1 VVDKLPEGKTTVRQP
16 IFRSILLTILAAAA
30 LFGILTATSSRLS
43 AGSVSTSVIGMF
55 PKSTSEFAYAD
66 LKGARKL
73 TWFGQMQDQM
83 LPAHMRQFEQF
94 LASAGVDPN
103 TQVESLAWG
112 TILAPGGESGD
123 ILGVALGGFDP
134 SSTEARFKAQKI
146 PMIEEQGFHLYAFGS
161 GGGAGD
167 ILFFFLDSNTAA
179 FGNRASLEKM
189 IDVRMGNAESL
200 LTNDKIFPLISEAN
214 GTGLIW
220 AVLDKTSTTMAMH
233 QLLPQASQFP
243 QAATIIGRIR
253 AMTISVNADSGLDVQ
268 FQAVCESVDDANT
281 LGAAMQAGVMYR
293 RYQESQSNPD
303 FAKALDHVRIT
314 PTGDRLKIDAPVSQ
328 DELMSLLRTKAL
340 APS

>member
-1 VVDKLPEGKTTVRQP
+1 VRQP

>member
-1 VVDKLPEGKTTVRQP
+1 
-16 IFRSILLTILAAAA
+16 
-30 LFGILTATSSRLS
+30 
-43 AGSVSTSVIGMF
+43 
-55 PKSTSEFAYAD
+55 
-66 LKGARKL
+66 
-73 TWFGQMQDQM
+73 
-83 LPAHMRQFEQF
+83 
-94 LASAGVDPN
+94 
-103 TQVESLAWG
+103 
-112 TILAPGGESGD
+112 
-123 ILGVALGGFDP
+123 
-134 SSTEARFKAQKI
+134 
-146 PMIEEQGFHLYAFGS
+146 MIEEQGFLRYAFGS

-328 DELMSLLRTKAL
+328 DELMSLIRTKAL

>member
-1 VVDKLPEGKTTVRQP
+1 MRQP

-30 LFGILTATSSRLS
+30 LLGILTATSSRLS

>member
-1 VVDKLPEGKTTVRQP
+1 MRQP
-16 IFRSILLTILAAAA
+16 IIRKIFLTVLAGAVLLSIVTPI
-30 LFGILTATSSRLS
+30 SPRLS
-43 AGSVSTSVIGMF
+43 AGSVTTTVVGMF
-55 PKSTSEFAYAD
+55 PKNTSEFAYAD

-73 TWFGQMQDQM
+73 SWFSQMQDQM

-103 TQVESLAWG
+103 SQVDSLAWG

-134 SSTEARFKAQKI
+134 SSTEAKFKAMKI
-146 PMIEEQGFHLYAFGS
+146 PMTEEQGFHLYAFGS
-161 GGGAGD
+161 GGGADD
-167 ILFFFLDSNTAA
+167 IFFFFLDSNTAA
-179 FGNRASLEKM
+179 FGNRASLAKM
-189 IDVRMGNAESL
+189 IDVRTGNAESL
-200 LTNDKIFPLISEAN
+200 LANDKIFPLISEAN

-243 QAATIIGRIR
+243 QAAAIVGRIR
-253 AMTISVNADSGLDVQ
+253 AMIISVNADSGLDVQ
-268 FQAVCESVDDANT
+268 FQAVCDSVDDANT

-293 RYQESQSNPD
+293 RYQEAQSNPD
-303 FAKALDHVRIT
+303 FAKALDHVRVT

-328 DELMSLLRTKAL
+328 DELMSLIRTKAL